1 MPLQRYSSPL
11 AHIFLLLSVLTT
23 AGAFM
28 PPLAQQQQ
36 RSTIAFSSST
46 LLMAGFGGASPK
58 GKGANK
64 KQKKDT
70 IKKLKP
76 KQQWDRYT
84 NDLSASDRVRVAVRV
99 VESTFPSAAA
109 SITDDN
115 EDEWFQVGAVKS
127 KDNAFTEA
135 AVICQRAIMVQHARR
150 MFPLKIL
157 ANDVLEWGYTT
168 MQGEVFDECWVAVP
182 SRAESPLPDDVDK
195 LIGFLGLADPTG
207 FYAFNKKTELT
218 VESKLAADFE
228 SISAQRRN

>member
-1 MPLQRYSSPL
+1 MLQRYGSPL
-11 AHIFLLLSVLTT
+11 TYLFFLLLGVLTT
-23 AGAFM
+23 TTDAFM
-28 PPLAQQQQ
+28 PPQQQQ
-36 RSTIAFSSST
+36 RSTIAYSSSS
-46 LLMAGFGGASPK
+46 LSMAGFGGATPK
-58 GKGANK
+58 GTGANK

-70 IKKLKP
+70 VKKLKP

-84 NDLSASDRVRVAVRV
+84 NDLNESDRVRVAVRV
-99 VESTFPSAAA
+99 VESTFPSSTA
-109 SITDDN
+109 STTDD
-115 EDEWFQVGAVKS
+115 EWYQVGAVKS

-168 MQGEVFDECWVAVP
+168 MQGEIFDECWVVVDK
-182 SRAESPLPDDVDK
+182 AENPLPDDVDK

-207 FYAFNKKTELT
+207 FYAFNKKTEMTL
-218 VESKLAADFE
+218 ESKLAADFQ